1 MIDCEHLPTI
11 HTLTVSS
18 TSRCVSV
25 TSQHDVITTAAVSTL
40 TDRWMS
46 RCLDQYT
53 LACCYWPSVC
63 DELALPH
70 QSSSS
75 SSSSSSHCQ
84 SHYLGFLY
92 VYVCV
97 IDNSNMTDNTQKQR
111 RHKRTCTEM
120 SGLSQIL
127 KSRDWENGPV

>member
-1 MIDCEHLPTI
+1 MLMIDCEHLPTI

-25 TSQHDVITTAAVSTL
+25 TSEHDVITTAAVSTL

-53 LACCYWPSVC
+53 LACRYWPSVC

-70 QSSSS
+70 QSS